1 MRRLITRLLNTLH
14 GTRMRAA
21 DQHIADLETM
31 LSNLVEARD
40 MLEDEITE
48 TTRRLI
54 IAKDVRK
61 ALIEGRASH
70 SNPLPASPAA

>member
-14 GTRMRAA
+14 NTRMRAA

-31 LSNLVEARD
+31 LSNLVEAREL
-40 MLEDEITE
+40 LESEITE

-54 IAKDVRK
+54 IAKDVRQ
-61 ALIEGRASH
+61 ALADGRASH
-70 SNPLPASPAA
+70 SNPIPASPAA